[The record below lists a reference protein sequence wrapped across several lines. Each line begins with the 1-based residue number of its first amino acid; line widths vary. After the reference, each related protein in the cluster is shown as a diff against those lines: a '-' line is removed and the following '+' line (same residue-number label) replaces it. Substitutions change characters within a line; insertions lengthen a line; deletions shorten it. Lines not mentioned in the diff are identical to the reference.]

1 MVMTNRGAVALGGS
15 RAQIDPFV
23 DNGRR
28 NRITISIDNSYNRG
42 RIPAFSLWAPS
53 NYGSEPYL
61 YMPYIP
67 PVNIRASDDTTN
79 YDIEDE
85 WHDYFRGGDEV
96 IALDIST
103 LIASTPDLKFFGQE
117 GASND
122 TDIQAIV
129 LGTDSATITS
139 VGAKGSGGDGLT
151 RLTMT
156 DMLDTGTKPA
166 EGLIG
171 SGDILVLVGS
181 DTSTAIKAYQQ
192 SQRVVIMEQ
201 AFDFQDSLSGVA
213 GEGGLLIESAVRTY
227 DGRIDDTYVNYF
239 DALNTTDTSPAL
251 AVCTRFTNGS
261 RFDFETIYRG

>member
-1 MVMTNRGAVALGGS
+1 MSMTNRGAVALGGS

-28 NRITISIDNSYNRG
+28 NRITISIDNEYNRG

-53 NYGSEPYL
+53 NYGSKPYL
-61 YMPYIP
+61 YMPYMP
-67 PVNIRASDDTTN
+67 PINIRASDDTTN

-103 LIASTPDLKFFGQE
+103 LIAASPNLKFFGKQ
-117 GASND
+117 GTSND
-122 TDIQAIV
+122 TDLTAV
-129 LGTDSATITS
+129 ALGSDTATITS

-151 RLTMT
+151 RLTMA
-156 DMLDTGTKPA
+156 DMLDTDTKPA

-171 SGDILVLVGS
+171 TGDILVLAGS

-192 SQRVVIMEQ
+192 AQRVVIMDQ
-201 AFDFQDSLSGVA
+201 PFDFLDSLSGVA
-213 GEGGLLIESAVRTY
+213 GEGGLLTESAVRTY
-227 DGRIDDTYVNYF
+227 DGRIDDTYINYF
-239 DALNTTDTSPAL
+239 DALNTDDSSPAL
-251 AVCTRFTNGS
+251 TVATRFTNGS